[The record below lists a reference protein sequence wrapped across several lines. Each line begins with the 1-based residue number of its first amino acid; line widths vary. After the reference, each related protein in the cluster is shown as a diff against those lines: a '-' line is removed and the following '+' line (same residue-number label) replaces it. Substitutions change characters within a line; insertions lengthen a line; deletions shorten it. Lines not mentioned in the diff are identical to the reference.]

1 MPKAKYKP
9 KKNIKSIDQKS
20 IAQIVAARLGM
31 TLSSVMEVI
40 ELEQKIT
47 MQQVRNGFKVVKKN
61 YVTFTPIEK
70 PAYKLNSKLD
80 GKIYKVP
87 LRTLVRPKIGQGF
100 KIFVANNGSKM
111 PENMCRFVDISKNE
125 STNQSNVD

>member
-1 MPKAKYKP
+1 MPKAKHKP
-9 KKNIKSIDQKS
+9 KPKIRSIDQKS
-20 IAQIVAARLGM
+20 IAQIVASRLGM

-70 PAYKLNSKLD
+70 PEYNFDSKLD
-80 GKIYKVP
+80 GKVYKVP
-87 LRTLVRPKIGQGF
+87 ARTLVRTRIGQGF
-100 KIFVANNGSKM
+100 KVFVANNGTKM
-111 PENMCRFVDISKNE
+111 PENICRFVDINKNE
-125 STNQSNVD
+125 SIEQQSV